1 MTCVN
6 KNKDVRNES
15 SLIGPA
21 LFPALLPALFSET
34 AQTHPASTLLRDR
47 ADTPKQHQSLSSEFK
62 GETIAHYAIDSDIKS
77 FLKKKT
83 SITTESR
90 SKSTGKLGLRA
101 R

>member
-1 MTCVN
+1 MTCVI

-34 AQTHPASTLLRDR
+34 AQTHDR